1 MKKFYLTNNGNILN
15 TEKGC
20 FQTAGGQF
28 LRRVFDEEMKH
39 LVKVLYPIDFPDAI
53 EEPELP
59 IWEFLWDYID
69 ESGSNYYH
77 YLRRYNILKKICF
90 TRVNNNKREY
100 FLLCTPKYFN
110 NLNLQ
115 IVDTD
120 IELYLENPNLPDDR
134 DFYISELTNYDVYGV
149 NLSSFTNLETCLKLG
164 NPDSKEEERRL
175 KILREKG
182 IEFPSSSNKR
192 PRKPRK

>member
-1 MKKFYLTNNGNILN
+1 MEQFYLTANGNILN
-15 TEKGC
+15 TELKC
-20 FQTAGGQF
+20 FQTVEGNF

-39 LVKVLYPIDFPDAI
+39 LTGILTPVSFPNGI
-53 EEPELP
+53 KEPKIS

-69 ESGSNYYH
+69 ESSSNYYH
-77 YLRRYNILKKICF
+77 YFCF

-100 FLLCTPKYFN
+100 FLLCTSNYFN

-120 IELYLENPNLPDDR
+120 IELYLEDPNLPDDI
-134 DFYISELTNYDVYGV
+134 DFYISEL
-149 NLSSFTNLETCLKLG
+149 TNLETCLKLG
-164 NPDSKEEERRL
+164 NPDSKEEKRRL